1 MKRSAAAEAQ
11 KPEASET
18 GLPLFRSWKAVYAL
32 VLGSFLLWLA
42 LLIALTRT
50 FS

>member
-1 MKRSAAAEAQ
+1 MKRSDAVAGH
-11 KPEASET
+11 KPESPET
-18 GLPLFRSWKAVYAL
+18 GLPWFRSWKAVYAL

-42 LLIALTRT
+42 LLIALTRA